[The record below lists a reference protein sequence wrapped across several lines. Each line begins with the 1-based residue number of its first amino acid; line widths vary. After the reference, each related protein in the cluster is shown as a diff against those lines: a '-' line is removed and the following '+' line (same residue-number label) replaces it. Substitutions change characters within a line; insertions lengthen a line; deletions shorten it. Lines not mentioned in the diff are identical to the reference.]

1 MVIKVQL
8 KSVFIAIA
16 LHLVF
21 ALLLDFFRD

>member
-1 MVIKVQL
+1 MVIKVQV

-21 ALLLDFFRD
+21 ALLLVFFRN